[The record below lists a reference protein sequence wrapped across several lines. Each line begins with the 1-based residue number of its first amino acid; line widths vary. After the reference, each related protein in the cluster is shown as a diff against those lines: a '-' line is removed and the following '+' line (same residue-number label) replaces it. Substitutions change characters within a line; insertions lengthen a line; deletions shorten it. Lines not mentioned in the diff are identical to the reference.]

1 MTSSIIHIGLDISKR
16 FLDLDLPNSSA
27 SLPYDPKG
35 CKTLIARLRALKAS
49 VEVICEAT
57 GGWEHQI
64 VAALHE
70 ANIPVSVVNPRQ
82 VRDYARSMGK
92 LAKTDK
98 IDKQILTA
106 FGKVVLPRPTPP
118 PTALQA
124 EISAWVTRRQQ
135 LRGMLAAE
143 QCRMMPGLP
152 KAVAKS
158 ITASIA
164 QLTKELEAITAQ
176 LAKLIEED
184 AQLAAGKER
193 LCCFQG
199 VGFVTAAVILGHL
212 PELGKVDNNQ
222 IAALAGLA
230 PFNNDSGPRRGL
242 RHISG
247 GRHSVR
253 SAIYMAAFNAS
264 RCNPVLKPFY
274 DRLRAKGKAF
284 KVAIIAVARKL
295 LIALN
300 TAFANPRF
308 TPLITTP
315 ECSPRTPAAAS
326 GAGFGGA

>member
-1 MTSSIIHIGLDISKR
+1 MTSPITYIGLDISKR

-27 SLPYDPKG
+27 SIAYDPKG
-35 CKTLIARLRALKAS
+35 CKTLIARLCALKAS
-49 VEVICEAT
+49 LQVICEAT

-98 IDKQILTA
+98 IDKGVLTA
-106 FGKVVLPRPTPP
+106 FGKVVQPRLTPRPS
-118 PTALQA
+118 ALQA
-124 EISAWVTRRQQ
+124 EMSAWVTRRQQ
-135 LRGMLAAE
+135 LQAMLAAE
-143 QCRMMPGLP
+143 ECRVMPGLP

-158 ITASIA
+158 IAASIA
-164 QLTKELEAITAQ
+164 HMSKELESITAQ
-176 LAKLIEED
+176 LAKLIKED
-184 AQLAAGKER
+184 ARMNAAKER
-193 LCCFQG
+193 LCAFQG

-212 PELGKVDNNQ
+212 PELGKVDNTQ

-242 RHISG
+242 RHIAG

-253 SAIYMAAFNAS
+253 SALYMAAFNAC
-264 RCNPVLKPFY
+264 RCNPILKPFY
-274 DRLRAKGKAF
+274 DRLRANGKSF

-295 LIALN
+295 LTALN
-300 TAFANPRF
+300 TAFKNPAF
-308 TPLITTP
+308 TPIIAP
-315 ECSPRTPAAAS
+315 KCSPRTPAAAS

>member
-1 MTSSIIHIGLDISKR
+1 MTPPIIHVGLDISKS

-35 CKTLIARLRALKAS
+35 CKTLIARLRAINAP
-49 VEVICEAT
+49 VQVICEAT
-57 GGWEHQI
+57 GGWEYQI

-70 ANIPVSVVNPRQ
+70 ADIPVSVVNPRQ

-98 IDKQILTA
+98 IDKRILTA
-106 FGKVVLPRPTPP
+106 FGKVLQPRPTPAP
-118 PTALQA
+118 SVLQA

-135 LRGMLAAE
+135 LQAMLAAE
-143 QCRMMPGLP
+143 ECRVMPGLP

-158 ITASIA
+158 IATSIA
-164 QLTKELEAITAQ
+164 FIAKELERTTERLAQ
-176 LAKLIEED
+176 LIEED
-184 AQLAAGKER
+184 AQLAAAKER
-193 LCCFQG
+193 LCAFQG

-242 RHISG
+242 RHIAG

-253 SAIYMAAFNAS
+253 SALYMAAFNAY
-264 RCNPVLKPFY
+264 RCNPILKPFY
-274 DRLRAKGKAF
+274 ARLRTKGKAF

-295 LIALN
+295 LTALN
-300 TAFANPRF
+300 TAFANPDF
-308 TPLITTP
+308 ILVTMPQ
-315 ECSPRTPAAAS
+315 CSPRTPAAAS